1 MGIEFTID
9 FASFTIVWNYL
20 LARVG
25 GVVGVMKNVL
35 SVFPSDIVALFG
47 VSISICAVIG
57 LIHVIR
63 G

>member
-25 GVVGVMKNVL
+25 GVVGVMIERL
-35 SVFPSDIVALFG
+35 WF
-47 VSISICAVIG
+47 
-57 LIHVIR
+57 
-63 G
+63 